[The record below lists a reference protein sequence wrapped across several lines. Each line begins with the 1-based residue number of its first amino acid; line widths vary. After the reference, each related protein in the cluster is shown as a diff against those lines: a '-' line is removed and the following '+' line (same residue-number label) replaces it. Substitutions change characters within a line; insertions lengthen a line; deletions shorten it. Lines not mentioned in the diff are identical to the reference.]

1 MKLFFLQILVFYTE
15 VTYHLV
21 PDADQVAPALKVSH
35 FDCSSMT
42 ENSLYAINQ
51 VRPCHITPE
60 ELEVSKATITLYT
73 KHFRK
78 ELSATKCR
86 IQHQRE
92 KWHCGHND
100 HSSIDHTIAGI
111 TSDLIISPE
120 HCRTLAKGASINLQ
134 GHWIGAEWDTK
145 TPVVKVSRDPTGSNR
160 NHCKTR
166 GWISRDTFIIHMQ
179 KTTLKV
185 TIENG
190 KVLSDMGLILP
201 CALEELGCETTSLD
215 PYAYIWDYPDNCV
228 LSILRT
234 EDVNMVKQD
243 RKYYVISGK
252 DSTSKF
258 VFEVKNNPQKHCG
271 KPTPIYQT
279 NYDSLYMARLS
290 EGFDMDTG
298 RNLGREKN
306 GATKILQYLGP
317 REKNDFGQ
325 LYAHNPKLE
334 GTQFKQEEKPD
345 SYLNM
350 DYEMHLGTKI
360 DYLFFQSSR
369 LLQATEIQLLQ
380 NQCEQERTQILT
392 NLMLA
397 LENPRLAGYMLTGNR
412 SMFLETDGS
421 LAWLYHCPMVQS
433 PLHTMNQCYDRIPIL
448 YEGEIRFVDPITR
461 QTYPDAVTQNCSD
474 RIKNLFQLDMDQED
488 SWYTLT
494 PGIVHQDKPAI
505 FGPKQVTPMT
515 AQSLT
520 GSQDAG
526 MYTRSELRGFW
537 DNILINAASRTALKK
552 FSQNLII
559 YSNAHEVPN
568 GFHSYTPRT
577 EFYVDKMISPEYFKD
592 RFMDTFGSVAY
603 ILEHCGIYFSVFLF
617 LKLIIDLVVMIIR
630 HMEINRMT
638 GASIGFGKTLLS
650 ASYNIFLTSVMNSK
664 YNPQANDFASSAPKN
679 ADPRVDKELYDMQE
693 EAKKKE
699 EHLYPVVNSAALG
712 FSTLPVSPV

>member
-1 MKLFFLQILVFYTE
+1 MKLLLLQTLVFYTE
-15 VTYHLV
+15 VTFHLV

-42 ENSLYAINQ
+42 ENSLYGINQ
-51 VRPCHITPE
+51 VRPCQITPE

-78 ELSATKCR
+78 KLNATKCR

-92 KWHCGHND
+92 KWHCGHLD

-111 TSDLIISPE
+111 TSDLIILPE

-145 TPVVKVSRDPTGSNR
+145 DPVVKVSGDPTGSNR

-190 KVLSDMGLILP
+190 KMLSDMGLILP

-234 EDVNMVKQD
+234 ENVNMVKQD
-243 RKYYVISGK
+243 RKYYAISGK

-258 VFEVKNNPQKHCG
+258 VFEVKNIPQKHCG
-271 KPTPIYQT
+271 KPTPIYPT

-290 EGFDMDTG
+290 EGFVMETG
-298 RNLGREKN
+298 RNLGREN
-306 GATKILQYLGP
+306 GATKILQCLGP

-325 LYAHNPKLE
+325 LYAHNPQLE
-334 GTQFKQEEKPD
+334 GTQFKQEGNPV
-345 SYLNM
+345 SYLSI

-360 DYLFFQSSR
+360 DYLIFQSSR

-397 LENPRLAGYMLTGNR
+397 LENPRLAGCMLTGNR

-421 LAWLYHCPMVQS
+421 LAWLYHCPMVHS
-433 PLHTMNQCYDRIPIL
+433 PLHTMNDCYDRIPVL

-461 QTYPDAVTQNCSD
+461 QTYPDAVTRNCSD

-488 SWYTLT
+488 SWYTLK
-494 PGIVHQDKPAI
+494 PGIVHQDTPAV
-505 FGPKQVTPMT
+505 FGPKKVTPMT
-515 AQSLT
+515 AQPLT

-526 MYTRSELRGFW
+526 IYTRSELRGFW

-552 FSQNLII
+552 FSRNLII
-559 YSNAHEVPN
+559 YSNPQGGSDGLHY
-568 GFHSYTPRT
+568 YTPRT

-592 RFMDTFGSVAY
+592 RFLDTFGPVAY
-603 ILEHCGIYFSVFLF
+603 ILEHCGIYFSIFLF

-630 HMEINRMT
+630 HMETNRMT
-638 GASIGFGKTLLS
+638 GASLGFGKTLLS
-650 ASYNIFLTSVMNSK
+650 ASYKFFLTSVMTSM
-664 YNPQANDFASSAPKN
+664 YNPQASGLASDAPKTI
-679 ADPRVDKELYDMQE
+679 DPKVDIELFETRED
-693 EAKKKE
+693 AKKKE
-699 EHLYPVVNSAALG
+699 EHLYPVVTSAALG